1 METVAIEASIPDSSF
16 DDILPPEEIFWE
28 RPWIRW
34 AKFMVDLLSLQLAI
48 CCAFFLSEIPN
59 PWFQVRV
66 TPYVF
71 WEYSAALLLVPC
83 GMWLGG
89 LYPGYGLTLAE
100 RLRRRVRITSFLFMG
115 FTVVGFF
122 VHHGNYSRFFTL
134 LLYLWALVL
143 PPIMQSFLRSWLAK
157 HNLWGTP
164 VLVLGAGK
172 TGERAVSSLLK
183 NVDLGFRPVAVL
195 DDDKSKWGTMLS
207 GVEVIG
213 GLNRARAFKG
223 RLHYALLAQPG
234 MQREQQV
241 HLVNSL
247 PFSHVMVIPDLIGV
261 QSLWVEARDLCGMV
275 GLEIRKNLLQR
286 RNIYCKLLL
295 DYLLGVPLFL
305 LSLPVL
311 IFFALWIYVLSP
323 GNPFYCQV
331 REGCGGRKFK
341 VWKLRSMYPN
351 AEKLLQ
357 RHLAGDPAAKKE
369 WESYFK
375 LRNDPRILKGIGSFL
390 RKTSIDELPQLW
402 NVLRGEMS
410 LVGPRPFPHYHLEQF
425 DIDFRRMRRSV
436 LPGMTGLWQ
445 VSARSDGNLAVQE
458 KLDTYYILNWS
469 IWLDLSLL
477 SQTVKVVLSGKGA
490 C

>member
-1 METVAIEASIPDSSF
+1 
-16 DDILPPEEIFWE
+16 
-28 RPWIRW
+28 
-34 AKFMVDLLSLQLAI
+34 
-48 CCAFFLSEIPN
+48 
-59 PWFQVRV
+59 
-66 TPYVF
+66 
-71 WEYSAALLLVPC
+71 
-83 GMWLGG
+83 MWLGG

-134 LLYLWALVL
+134 LLFLWALVL
-143 PPIMQSFLRSWLAK
+143 PPFMQSLMRTWLVSR
-157 HNLWGTP
+157 NLWGTP
-164 VLVLGAGK
+164 VLVLGAGR
-172 TGERAVSSLLK
+172 TGERAVSSLLS

-195 DDDKSKWGTMLS
+195 DDDRRKWGTKMS

-213 GLNRARAFKG
+213 GLSRARAFKG
-223 RLHYALLAQPG
+223 KLHYALLALPN
-234 MQREQQV
+234 MAREQQV
-241 HLVNSL
+241 YLVNSL
-247 PFSHVMVIPDLIGV
+247 PFSHILVIPDLIGV

-275 GLEIRKNLLQR
+275 GLEIRKNLLLR
-286 RNIYCKLLL
+286 RNMYFKLML
-295 DYLLGVPLFL
+295 DYLLGIPLFL
-305 LSLPVL
+305 VSLPILSV
-311 IFFALWIYVLSP
+311 FAVWICLLSP

-331 REGCGGRKFK
+331 REGWGGRKFK

-357 RHLAGDPAAKKE
+357 LHLAADPAVKKE
-369 WESYFK
+369 WESFFK
-375 LRNDPRILKGIGSFL
+375 LKHDPRILKGIGGFL

-445 VSARSDGNLAVQE
+445 VSARSDGNLSVQE

-477 SQTVKVVLSGKGA
+477 TQTIKVVLTRKGA